1 MVRREVRE
9 EKGQDL
15 DLFVVNSYGSLAQ
28 VGQGGGL
35 RVVLAGA
42 QPTPPGSCR
51 PMKGVMNLGR
61 SFWAAGHALSVAAS
75 PG

>member
-28 VGQGGGL
+28 VSVGGCA
-35 RVVLAGA
+35 REVVSGRASETAAHLE
-42 QPTPPGSCR
+42 GS
-51 PMKGVMNLGR
+51 L
-61 SFWAAGHALSVAAS
+61 
-75 PG
+75 